1 MKALIFKATGDF
13 ARFRCSY
20 TTTSALT
27 YSVIHPI
34 AVKGLIGA
42 IMGIDYAELFEYT
55 KGMKIAI
62 EVLNPLKKDTQSF
75 NLVPQSGGNGA
86 ATFPSRV
93 EFLRDVSYRITVID
107 DEDKLF
113 QIRDVITT
121 KNFTFTPYLGASE
134 HIAKITFEDIIEAKR
149 LEGTK
154 GKVNSII
161 PKDKVL
167 IEENS
172 DIKLCIDRIP
182 VKNEKS
188 REYIKYEKI
197 VFAEGTSIIAEL
209 SDIYKVGDYNVYFF

>member
-1 MKALIFKATGDF
+1 M
-13 ARFRCSY
+13 
-20 TTTSALT
+20 
-27 YSVIHPI
+27 
-34 AVKGLIGA
+34 
-42 IMGIDYAELFEYT
+42 
-55 KGMKIAI
+55 
-62 EVLNPLKKDTQSF
+62 
-75 NLVPQSGGNGA
+75 
-86 ATFPSRV
+86 

-197 VFAEGTSIIAEL
+197 AFAEGTSIIAEL

>member
-1 MKALIFKATGDF
+1 M
-13 ARFRCSY
+13 
-20 TTTSALT
+20 
-27 YSVIHPI
+27 
-34 AVKGLIGA
+34 
-42 IMGIDYAELFEYT
+42 
-55 KGMKIAI
+55 
-62 EVLNPLKKDTQSF
+62 
-75 NLVPQSGGNGA
+75 
-86 ATFPSRV
+86 
-93 EFLRDVSYRITVID
+93 EFLRDVSYKITVID
-107 DEDKLF
+107 DEDKLL
-113 QIRDVITT
+113 QIKDIIIT

-134 HIAKITFEDIIEAKR
+134 HIAKITFENIIEVKG

-197 VFAEGTSIIAEL
+197 AFAEGTSIIAEL
-209 SDIYKVGDYNVYFF
+209 SDIYKVGDSNVYFF